1 MEKQVQKI
9 KLNVTNIRSVLIN
22 SNKKLRNLES
32 KKSYLIRRKEEK
44 EERLILEKKIETPR
58 KIPKI
63 PLLGKA
69 VGVVRSIWDR
79 IVNFFGWIL
88 AGFVVTKL
96 PQIVERLKSA
106 YEFVKPIWEGAMK
119 TFAIIGNGMSSLFKS
134 LGGLLNL
141 GRSESELQ
149 KNEKQLKSLEKEV
162 GTLNKDLKSVQ
173 IKQDNSSENN
183 QRENNISNNN
193 QQVSN
198 TSNIKPIS
206 DPTDL
211 IGNDGWKIK
220 NSMMNSGK
228 QIKRR
233 AKKINEEKE
242 REIINPRLDAH
253 QHLKSKGVNVKKRT
267 MTPLLNR
274 GIKNQNRQII
284 QPVLVEKNKF
294 HILKPSTWFG
304 GNKTTTS
311 QNSTNSSM
319 NIP

>member
-63 PLLGKA
+63 PLLGKG

-79 IVNFFGWIL
+79 IVNFFGWLL

-119 TFAIIGNGMSSLFKS
+119 TFAIIGNGMSSLFNS

-183 QRENNISNNN
+183 QRENNISNN

-220 NSMMNSGK
+220 NSMVNSGK
-228 QIKRR
+228 EIKRR
-233 AKKINEEKE
+233 AKKINQEKE
-242 REIINPRLDAH
+242 REVINPHLDTH
-253 QHLKSKGVNVKKRT
+253 QNLKFKGVNVKKRT
-267 MTPLLNR
+267 INPLLNR

-284 QPVLVEKNKF
+284 QPVVVEKNKF

-304 GNKTTTS
+304 GNKTTTNPNLANPS
-311 QNSTNSSM
+311 RNL
-319 NIP
+319 P